1 MNTHKITENYFI
13 DSSKIIS
20 SEKWTEI
27 SEKIWK
33 SFINNLAYDRGF
45 FEFLARVN
53 SVIFTFPSAVFPFC
67 GFYEVLRFLLI
78 SMSYVN

>member
-20 SEKWTEI
+20 SEKWKEL

-33 SFINNLAYDRGF
+33 SFIN
-45 FEFLARVN
+45 
-53 SVIFTFPSAVFPFC
+53 
-67 GFYEVLRFLLI
+67 
-78 SMSYVN
+78 